1 MVEASAGWTI
11 YFETVFAI
19 SLILN
24 FFVEYYHDGSTI
36 PTREMKKIAIRYLKG
51 GFFLDFLP
59 LIPFASFIDL
69 KENREMY
76 FHMIKI
82 IRLVKC
88 EEIFNVSKLMVAY
101 KELQKKRIETIIKN
115 DPYKGED
122 VDSDL
127 INITKLILVGQVMSM
142 IRLILIIVNIC
153 YFMGFIQIL
162 LFDITAE
169 ITEEVIVGKTEEELS
184 K

>member
-1 MVEASAGWTI
+1 MIRRDNKIYNAWVYFDALNCLISSYYYAMISCLDHMDTTSWVI

-19 SLILN
+19 SLVLN

-69 KENREMY
+69 KENREIH

-88 EEIFNVSKLMVAY
+88 E
-101 KELQKKRIETIIKN
+101 
-115 DPYKGED
+115 
-122 VDSDL
+122 
-127 INITKLILVGQVMSM
+127 
-142 IRLILIIVNIC
+142 
-153 YFMGFIQIL
+153 
-162 LFDITAE
+162 
-169 ITEEVIVGKTEEELS
+169 
-184 K
+184 